1 MVPFVGFVIYPPGYN
16 IIAMMTRVKTL
27 IIGGV
32 AGGMSAATRL
42 RRLDEAMEI
51 TVLERSG
58 YVSFANCGLPYHVGG
73 VIEERS
79 ALLLQTPEAL
89 WERFRI
95 DVRVN
100 TEALRIDRGR
110 KVVVARDLT
119 TGQETEFGYDK
130 LILSPGARPVQPSIP
145 GIERALTL
153 RNVEDTDAMLAAVD
167 GAETAVVIGGGFIGL
182 EVTENLLAR
191 GMKVA
196 LVEALSQV
204 MAPLDPEM
212 VTPVHDRLREHG
224 VDLRLG
230 SGVTEIGESDVT
242 LADGST
248 IPADVVVAAIGVR
261 PEAKLAEEAD
271 LLVGSLGGIVVGSR
285 QLTNDRSIYA
295 VGDAVQKEDALT
307 DDAVLVPLANT
318 ANLQGRRAADDI
330 AGRWVPARPVQGTAI
345 VGVLGLQV
353 ASTGW
358 SEKRLRAAERE
369 YLAIHTH
376 PASHATYYPGA
387 ATMALKLLV
396 CPEDGT
402 ILGAQAVG
410 ESGVDK
416 RIDVIATAMAGGL
429 KAPQLADL
437 ELAYAP
443 QFGSAKDPVNM
454 LGFVAENRLRGVE
467 KSVQWHE
474 IAGLQDEGATVVDV
488 RTPAEFER
496 GAIPGAINLPLD
508 ELRDRADELPEGKLI
523 LHCGVGIR
531 SHTAL
536 CLLKDREVYN
546 LDGGYT
552 TWKAGSG
559 AAG

>member
-1 MVPFVGFVIYPPGYN
+1 
-16 IIAMMTRVKTL
+16 
-27 IIGGV
+27 
-32 AGGMSAATRL
+32 
-42 RRLDEAMEI
+42 MEI

-79 ALLLQTPEAL
+79 SLLLQTPEAL

-100 TEALRIDRGR
+100 TEALRIDRSR
-110 KVVVARDLT
+110 KVVAARDLT
-119 TGQETEFGYDK
+119 AGEETEFAYDK
-130 LILSPGARPVQPSIP
+130 LILSPGARPVQPPIP

-182 EVTENLLAR
+182 EVTENLLAL

-212 VTPVHDRLREHG
+212 VTPVHDLLREHG

-230 SGVTEIGESDVT
+230 SGVTRIGESDVT

-318 ANLQGRRAADDI
+318 ANLQ
-330 AGRWVPARPVQGTAI
+330 
-345 VGVLGLQV
+345 
-353 ASTGW
+353 
-358 SEKRLRAAERE
+358 
-369 YLAIHTH
+369 
-376 PASHATYYPGA
+376 
-387 ATMALKLLV
+387 
-396 CPEDGT
+396 
-402 ILGAQAVG
+402 
-410 ESGVDK
+410 
-416 RIDVIATAMAGGL
+416 
-429 KAPQLADL
+429 
-437 ELAYAP
+437 
-443 QFGSAKDPVNM
+443 
-454 LGFVAENRLRGVE
+454 
-467 KSVQWHE
+467 
-474 IAGLQDEGATVVDV
+474 DEGATVVDV

-531 SHTAL
+531 RHTAL